1 MGEGEFRATNL
12 FTPSMVADD
21 LRRMEDCMTKMGRSI
36 SIFMV
41 LLFSTVSLSA
51 QWLKYPTSGI
61 PRTRDGKPNLSARA
75 PRTSDGKAD
84 LSGIWNIQDA
94 SGQTQFLDIAPSV
107 PGGLPYRPGMAGLVK
122 ARSAPPKTGEPIT
135 RCLPIGIVERHTW
148 IGGLKKVVQT
158 PGLLLVLN
166 EYNSSFR
173 QIFTD
178 GRPLPTIDQ
187 TAWDGYSTG
196 KWEGDTLVVQTT
208 GFRDGQWLDTEGNLL
223 TDAAKVT
230 ERFHRPDFGHLEV
243 EITVDDP
250 KTYTK
255 PFTFKVNQILVPD
268 TELIE
273 FICLENEKDIQH
285 MNAGTKK

>member
-1 MGEGEFRATNL
+1 MTMLAAFV
-12 FTPSMVADD
+12 VAA
-21 LRRMEDCMTKMGRSI
+21 LAAPLPG
-36 SIFMV
+36 
-41 LLFSTVSLSA
+41 
-51 QWLKYPTSGI
+51 QWLHYPTPGM
-61 PRTRDGKPNLSARA
+61 PRTADGKPNLSAPT
-75 PRTSDGKAD
+75 PRTADGRPD
-84 LSGIWNIQDA
+84 LSGIWALQRPLACAATGCVPPEFGNIAVSLKD
-94 SGQTQFLDIAPSV
+94 
-107 PGGLPYRPGMAGLVK
+107 GLPYQPW
-122 ARSAPPKTGEPIT
+122 ARDLAKNRRESLRMDDPISH
-135 RCLPIGIVERHTW
+135 CLPPGIVELET
-148 IGGLKKVVQT
+148 IAYKKIVQT

-178 GRPLPTIDQ
+178 GRPSPTIDQ

-250 KTYTK
+250 KAYTK
-255 PFTFKVNQILVPD
+255 PFTFKVKQVLVSD

-285 MNAGTKK
+285 MNAGTGK